1 MGKSQVQSMKG
12 HCQTEKGHIKMSL
25 IIQKYLKLK
34 ADRPHP
40 REIVDTQTNT
50 SD

>member
-1 MGKSQVQSMKG
+1 MFILLILIDV
-12 HCQTEKGHIKMSL
+12 TECFQHIYSTTVKMFYTS
-25 IIQKYLKLK
+25 LKLK

-40 REIVDTQTNT
+40 HEIVDTQTNT